1 MRSVHELMRRDQ
13 VLILEFC
20 NSLQSPLPALQEL
33 LWELVVR
40 LPAAKSQETNAC
52 NHSLNPFMRGH
63 VHVEV
68 SPP

>member
-52 NHSLNPFMRGH
+52 NH
-63 VHVEV
+63 
-68 SPP
+68 